1 VTLLPSLALRFDAR
15 MALLRSDDQRTA
27 RARLEEERRRRDEQ
41 PARRFEYT
49 VLRVGS
55 KARAEGPLNELGS
68 KGWQLVQV
76 VEMEGHLAFYLE
88 REVFPLEPG
97 DVESAQPEER
107 ASPDT
112 EPAEVTAPAAD

>member
-1 VTLLPSLALRFDAR
+1 
-15 MALLRSDDQRTA
+15 MALLKPDQT
-27 RARLEEERRRRDEQ
+27 RARLEEERRRRDES

-55 KARAEGPLNELGS
+55 KARAEAPLNELGS

-88 REVFPLEPG
+88 RELPAG
-97 DVESAQPEER
+97 DAVA
-107 ASPDT
+107 PD
-112 EPAEVTAPAAD
+112 A